1 MAMTETRPSAPQAM
15 AEAPLQAAPADP
27 PGIAGWLTTS
37 DHKRIGRLW
46 IATSL
51 LFLLLGTVLTA
62 LLGVEG
68 TASGLDIFDRGS
80 YTQALTLANEALVL
94 LFLAPMFL
102 GLATFVVPLQVGA
115 AEAAFPRGSAAAFW
129 LYLTSAIV
137 LVSAYLADGGPT
149 GGTRDAVDLWLLAMA
164 GVLLALVIGLVSV
177 LTTAL
182 AMRAPG
188 MTFLRTPAFTW
199 SVVVAGSLLLLSA
212 PVLAANLIDQYVS
225 HHFGADLGNYQNEV
239 AWFWSIPTVYLLAV
253 PAAGVALDVVPV
265 LSRNRVRAHAA
276 GIAVVGLLGIV
287 GIGAW
292 AQVEASRDDLL
303 YVAMGLAAVVPA
315 LALLGL
321 VGDTVRGGKPAPK
334 AALLFSVGAAL
345 LLLLGAA
352 AGALLA
358 IDPLEL
364 QGTAWVAGQFHLIV
378 LGAGTLGMLGGLWW
392 WAPKLWGVQL
402 PEPAGMLA
410 FLATFAGALLLAVPQ
425 LVNGLANDLPLRAPE
440 FSDDSV
446 EVLNGVSAAGAV
458 LVVLGALLVALTL
471 LGAARRRG
479 AAVADDPWGGHTLEW
494 ATTSP
499 PPVDNFAGPVPAVT
513 SATPLLV
520 EEASK

>member
-1 MAMTETRPSAPQAM
+1 MAMTETRPA
-15 AEAPLQAAPADP
+15 AEAPTVAAPADP
-27 PGIAGWLTTS
+27 SGIAGWLTTS

-51 LFLLLGTVLTA
+51 LFLLLGTVLVA

-68 TASGLDIFDRGS
+68 TASGLDIFDTGS
-80 YTQALTLANEALVL
+80 FTQAVTLANESLVL

-102 GLATFVVPLQVGA
+102 GLATFLVPLQVGA
-115 AEAAFPRGSAAAFW
+115 AEVAFPRGSATAYW

-137 LVSAYLADGGPT
+137 LVASYLADGGPS
-149 GGTRDAVDLWLLAMA
+149 GGIRDAADLWLLAMI
-164 GVLLALVIGLVSV
+164 GVVLALVVGLVSV

-188 MTFLRTPAFTW
+188 MSFLHTPAFTW

-253 PAAGVALDVVPV
+253 PAAGVALDIVPV
-265 LSRNRVRAHAA
+265 LARNRVRVHAA
-276 GIAVVGLLGIV
+276 GLAVIGLLGVV

-303 YVAMGLAAVVPA
+303 YVAISLAAVLPA

-364 QGTAWVAGQFHLIV
+364 QGTAWVAGQMYLIV
-378 LGAGTLGMLGGLWW
+378 LGAGTLGMFGALWW

-410 FLATFAGALLLAVPQ
+410 FLAVFGGALLLAVPQ
-425 LVNGLANDLPLRAPE
+425 LVNGLANDLPLRAAE
-440 FSDDSV
+440 FGGDDSIK
-446 EVLNGVSAAGAV
+446 VLNGISAAGAV
-458 LVVLGALLVALTL
+458 LLVLGALLVVVTL
-471 LGAARRRG
+471 LGAARRTG
-479 AAVADDPWGGHTLEW
+479 APVADDPWGGHTLEW

-499 PPVDNFAGPVPAVT
+499 PPVDNFSGPLPVVT

-520 EEASK
+520 EEVRQ